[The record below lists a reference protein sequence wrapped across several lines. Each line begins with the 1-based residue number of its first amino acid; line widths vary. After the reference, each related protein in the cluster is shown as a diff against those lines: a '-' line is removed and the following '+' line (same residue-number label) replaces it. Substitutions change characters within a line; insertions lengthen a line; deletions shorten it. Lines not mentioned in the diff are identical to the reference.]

1 MFHHDGPYLC
11 GRQYTLADICIFPII
26 ERIVVVLS
34 TYRNFWIPP
43 SLTYLISWYE
53 TMCNRTAIRV
63 ATADR
68 SRDSLSTYCYE
79 KLGRNEYLIEVY
91 ECYALHEERQFQML
105 NDEMGKGGVNVY
117 REHMLLQEEENEGRE
132 DCHGRMV
139 ICDRGKKSSC
149 QQCVIS

>member
-1 MFHHDGPYLC
+1 
-11 GRQYTLADICIFPII
+11 
-26 ERIVVVLS
+26 
-34 TYRNFWIPP
+34 
-43 SLTYLISWYE
+43 
-53 TMCNRTAIRV
+53 V

-68 SRDSLSTYCYE
+68 SRDSVSTYCYE

-91 ECYALHEERQFQML
+91 ECYALHEEKQFQML
-105 NDEMGKGGVNVY
+105 NDEMGKRGVNVY
-117 REHMLLQEEENEGRE
+117 REHMLEEDEGRE